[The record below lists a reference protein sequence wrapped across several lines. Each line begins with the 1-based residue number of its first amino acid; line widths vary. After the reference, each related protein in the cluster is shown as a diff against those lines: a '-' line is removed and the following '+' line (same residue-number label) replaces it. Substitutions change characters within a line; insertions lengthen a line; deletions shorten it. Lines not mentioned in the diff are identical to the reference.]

1 MILSL
6 LKLAIRLSRGTL
18 FHAMNLNLPKFNCL
32 YFRLTGQCIVPEE
45 RDEQIRSLMSASHS
59 HADADH
65 SPRIALF
72 GSKFTT
78 AGIDDKAEGTLHR
91 TKQGNSIT
99 CRLDITYERSASGL
113 SRPPRDYKPMTALIE
128 TASKPLGPIDLSC
141 HAIFEYE
148 RSEGYVSKV
157 PLPIPLV
164 FPDSDGGAT
173 HIEGIEFSLRDD
185 KGVRF
190 KNFVSLAEER
200 DTIMHVIH
208 FEATLKLNRKSLRYM
223 RDRSRSISTRFLEPR
238 EGNQNGTTTRMPL
251 GT

>member
-1 MILSL
+1 
-6 LKLAIRLSRGTL
+6 
-18 FHAMNLNLPKFNCL
+18 MNLNLPKFNCV
-32 YFRLTGQCIVPEE
+32 YFRLTGQCTVPEE
-45 RDEQIRSLMSASHS
+45 RDEQIMSLMSASHS
-59 HADADH
+59 HANADH
-65 SPRIALF
+65 SPWIALF

-78 AGIDDKAEGTLHR
+78 AGVADKAEGTLHR
-91 TKQGNSIT
+91 TKEGNSIT
-99 CRLDITYERSASGL
+99 CRLDITYERADISL
-113 SRPPRDYKPMTALIE
+113 LRPPRDYKPMTALID

-185 KGVRF
+185 KAIQFR
-190 KNFVSLAEER
+190 NLVSLSEER

-208 FEATLKLNRKSLRYM
+208 FETTLKLNRKSLRCM

-238 EGNQNGTTTRMPL
+238 EENQNGTTTRTPL
-251 GT
+251 GI